1 MALTI
6 GCAGE
11 LGLKVHDL
19 CNFYNENW
27 PRKIALGEEDF
38 YKWQFINTPYNNGL
52 DECCVAVDGDE
63 IIGIMGLN
71 SRSFY
76 ANNRKLSGAELTTW
90 VVAEEHRNKGSGPA
104 IIDFLK
110 NRFNVMTGMGI
121 SAQALPVYLRSGFRY
136 VKAIP
141 RHVHV
146 INWDNIGNY
155 IESTPLAAKYARSQ
169 VVLSNYTS
177 STTDEHLLDRIYSEF
192 SEKHFSFSRFSKDV
206 KWRYDDHP
214 YFNYH
219 HFIVNSDCHVAVR
232 IDNGIDG
239 FVMAHCVDIVGNKE
253 SYHAAISAAIEY
265 AKENGADAID
275 FFFTNA
281 SINARLDAMGLFSTL
296 DHEFFKFPHLFHPV
310 EIRTPATTSL
320 ILWSRDNMDDMLDM
334 SLLHVTK
341 QDADFDRPTIQG
353 MKK

>member
-1 MALTI
+1 MPATV
-6 GCAGE
+6 GFASD
-11 LGLKVHDL
+11 LGIKADDI
-19 CNFYNENW
+19 CDFYNRNW
-27 PRKIALGEEDF
+27 PRKIALADHDF
-38 YKWQFINTPYNNGL
+38 YKWQFIDTPASKGT
-52 DECCVAVDGDE
+52 DECCVAVDGSDVV
-63 IIGIMGLN
+63 GIMGLN
-71 SRSFY
+71 ARDFY
-76 ANNRKLSGAELTTW
+76 SGGKKVIGSELTTW
-90 VVAEEHRNKGSGPA
+90 VVAEKHRNKGSGPQM
-104 IIDFLK
+104 IDFLK
-110 NRFNVMTGMGI
+110 SKFDVMTGMGI

-146 INWDNIGNY
+146 INWDNISNH

-169 VVLSNYTS
+169 VVLSKYTA
-177 STTDEHLLDRIYSEF
+177 STTEEHLLDSIYSEF
-192 SEKHFSFSRFSKDV
+192 SKNHFSFSRFSKDV

-219 HFIVNSDCHVAVR
+219 HFIVNGDCHVSVR

-239 FVMAHCVDIVGNKE
+239 FVMAHCVDIVGNKD
-253 SYHAAISAAIEY
+253 SYHSAISAAIEY

-320 ILWSRDNMDDMLDM
+320 ILWSRNEMDDMLDM